1 MTSRKII
8 IIAIFAL
15 ALMFLFL
22 ALFGN
27 KSYFRTQEVIEKNT
41 ELEGKIQEVSYQN
54 ARMGSVKD
62 YTANGDVVFAN
73 DPDAFQETGYELF
86 SSMTKPYKIFIVIVF
101 TCAAMLVVGA
111 LIVIKNYKKT
121 REEYEARELERKAK
135 GEDQIFDDKVV
146 DIRTRDG
153 FNKVCDT
160 IAVGGIAIIPT
171 DTVYGISALMD
182 ESNKKRIER
191 IKDRDPNKNFIVLA
205 TLSKAKH
212 IFGKNLSSDVYGL
225 WPAPL
230 SVIGL
235 KADKS
240 GTLAVRVPDDRDLE
254 RIVNITGPIYSTSV
268 NISGEPPLN
277 DIHAIKS
284 QFGNKVD
291 IIGYNPDAKFSEPST
306 LLDATVYPFVIRRE
320 GAYPREEL
328 EAHLPLQD

>member
-182 ESNKKRIER
+182 DSNKKRIER

-212 IFGKNLSSDVYGL
+212 IFGKNL
-225 WPAPL
+225 
-230 SVIGL
+230 
-235 KADKS
+235 
-240 GTLAVRVPDDRDLE
+240 
-254 RIVNITGPIYSTSV
+254 
-268 NISGEPPLN
+268 
-277 DIHAIKS
+277 
-284 QFGNKVD
+284 
-291 IIGYNPDAKFSEPST
+291 
-306 LLDATVYPFVIRRE
+306 
-320 GAYPREEL
+320 
-328 EAHLPLQD
+328 

>member
-62 YTANGDVVFAN
+62 YTANGDMVFAN

-101 TCAAMLVVGA
+101 TSAAMLVVGA

-135 GEDQIFDDKVV
+135 GEDQIFENWRLDKKGVFFHERGGQPG
-146 DIRTRDG
+146 RTR
-153 FNKVCDT
+153 
-160 IAVGGIAIIPT
+160 AYRRPR
-171 DTVYGISALMD
+171 YM
-182 ESNKKRIER
+182 
-191 IKDRDPNKNFIVLA
+191 FIVPSVA
-205 TLSKAKH
+205 TSARLTCR
-212 IFGKNLSSDVYGL
+212 NQYGTRTRIL
-225 WPAPL
+225 DSL
-230 SVIGL
+230 VGEFDGVLFNCLL
-235 KADKS
+235 K
-240 GTLAVRVPDDRDLE
+240 VPDNFLHT
-254 RIVNITGPIYSTSV
+254 VSMQSV
-268 NISGEPPLN
+268 SFPW
-277 DIHAIKS
+277 A
-284 QFGNKVD
+284 V
-291 IIGYNPDAKFSEPST
+291 
-306 LLDATVYPFVIRRE
+306 
-320 GAYPREEL
+320 
-328 EAHLPLQD
+328 

>member
-101 TCAAMLVVGA
+101 TSAAMLVVGA

-146 DIRTRDG
+146 DIRTRVG

-182 ESNKKRIER
+182 DSNKKRIER

-235 KADKS
+235 RLIRAA
-240 GTLAVRVPDDRDLE
+240 LLQLE
-254 RIVNITGPIYSTSV
+254 F
-268 NISGEPPLN
+268 
-277 DIHAIKS
+277 
-284 QFGNKVD
+284 QM
-291 IIGYNPDAKFSEPST
+291 IGI
-306 LLDATVYPFVIRRE
+306 LRE
-320 GAYPREEL
+320 
-328 EAHLPLQD
+328 